1 MIKFENVC
9 KEYKANKTIVN
20 GLLDINLEIQQGE
33 FLAITGR
40 SGAGKSTFLN
50 LIGGLD
56 QITRGK
62 YYFQDKLLKQD
73 SKSLARFR
81 YENIGIIVQNY
92 ALINYKKVFDN
103 IALPLVYK
111 RKNIKEIN
119 EIVHRWAE
127 YLEIKDKLNC
137 FPNQL
142 SGGECQ
148 RVAIA
153 RALCKNPSILLADE
167 PTGALDYEN
176 KKIVLNILKELNQD
190 GITILLSTH
199 DYDMA
204 KKTNRIITIETGQ
217 IINDSKI

>member
-1 MIKFENVC
+1 MIRFEQVY
-9 KEYKANKTIVN
+9 KEYKANKTTVSGLADVSLKVN
-20 GLLDINLEIQQGE
+20 RGE
-33 FLAITGR
+33 YVAITGK

-50 LIGGLD
+50 ILGGLD

-62 YYFQDKLLKQD
+62 YYFEDKELKQD
-73 SKSLARFR
+73 SKSLAQFR

-92 ALINYKKVFDN
+92 ALINYKSVFNN
-103 IALPLVYK
+103 ISLPLIYK
-111 RKNIKEIN
+111 KANKEEIKAT
-119 EIVHRWAE
+119 VMKWAE
-127 YLEIKDKLNC
+127 YLEISDKLNC

-142 SGGECQ
+142 SGGQCQ

-176 KKIVLNILKELNQD
+176 KKNVLNVLKNLNLK
-190 GITILLSTH
+190 GITIFLSTH

-204 KKTNRIITIETGQ
+204 REANRIVSIENGK
-217 IINDSKI
+217 IINDTKK